1 MFGVLPALA
10 VLLLVCGGG
19 VVRSA
24 TAVAQVAGQDSFT
37 AVAKQIRSVYRIAPS
52 VATGVESR
60 RAISRFG
67 WVEAPDLARANAI
80 LVVVK
85 TLGLRYPLNSSYDSL
100 KDLSFAASLQLNIN
114 GEIVHVYLFTAGPGS
129 LREIAHMSYPG

>member
-1 MFGVLPALA
+1 M
-10 VLLLVCGGG
+10 
-19 VVRSA
+19 
-24 TAVAQVAGQDSFT
+24 
-37 AVAKQIRSVYRIAPS
+37 
-52 VATGVESR
+52 
-60 RAISRFG
+60 
-67 WVEAPDLARANAI
+67 ARANAI

-85 TLGLRYPLNSSYDSL
+85 TLGLRYSLNSSYDSL